1 MPTGS
6 ALAGATASVAAPDPS
21 NATFRLETESITL
34 VNGRAERESAPG
46 SAAKVVTMLT
56 SARASGDID
65 GDGRSDTI
73 VVLSQQS
80 GGSGTF
86 YYVAALLNG
95 ATGVTATPGVLLGD
109 RIVVNAVRVES
120 GSVIVDLLDR
130 APGQPFTASPTVAM
144 VRHFGVDRG
153 SLISR

>member
-1 MPTGS
+1 VPTGS
-6 ALAGATASVAAPDPS
+6 ALSGATASVAAPDPS
-21 NATFRLETESITL
+21 NATFRIGTESVTL

-56 SARASGDID
+56 NARASGDLD
-65 GDGRSDTI
+65 GDGRADTI

-95 ATGVTATPGVLLGD
+95 ATGVTALPGVLLGD
-109 RIVVNAVRVES
+109 RIVVNSARVDG

-130 APGQPFTASPTVAM
+130 APGQPLTASPTVAT
-144 VRHFGVDRG
+144 VRRFGVDRG
-153 SLISR
+153 ALISR